1 MGKLLLVV
9 VLCACTAM
17 GQQASGTLRG
27 QVFDEL
33 GGVIVGA
40 SVVVVN
46 AAGVEKTATT
56 NQDGNYVIGG
66 LAPGKYTLRV
76 NGKGFAPFESP
87 DVEVVA
93 GRNQP
98 VNVTLKVTIEQ
109 QKVTIDSDS
118 GRLSTDPDNNT
129 GAVVLKGADIEALP
143 DDPDDLEAA
152 LQALAGPSAGP
163 NGGQIFIDGFTGGR
177 LPPKSSIREIR
188 INSNPFSSEYDRMGF
203 GRIEILTRPGTDK
216 FRGSASFSFND
227 NALNSRNP
235 FAPDRPSYQSRQYGG
250 NLSGPIAKKKSSFFI
265 DFEKR
270 DINDIA
276 LVNATIL
283 DPSMNLV
290 TFQESFPTPSRR
302 VNFSPR
308 LDYQLNANNTLVA
321 RYRYSHSSGVNGVG
335 GLQLDSRAYDVTNTE
350 QNVQL
355 TETAIINKKIVN
367 ETRFQFEH
375 EVSDSNA
382 NNTIPT
388 INVQDAFVGGGSQV
402 GLAANTRNQ
411 LELQNNTSLAL
422 GNHALKFGGR
432 LRYVHINDSSPSNF
446 GGTWVF
452 AGGLVPQLDANNNL
466 VTDSTG
472 QPLPVLTPLTS
483 IQRYQ
488 LTQRLLG
495 LGFSGV
501 ELRKRGGGPTQFSI
515 ASGSPEAAVGQVDF
529 GGFVQDDWKL
539 RPNLTLNLG
548 LRYENQDN
556 ISSNLNFAP
565 RLGFAWSPGAGG
577 GKQSKTVVRGGLGI
591 FYDRIG
597 ENLTLTADRLNGL
610 NQQQYTARQDAL
622 FDRDGRYVAPPLNS
636 PLDAFN
642 QAEPAIPA
650 PPSIAAL
657 QTFATPITIYRLA
670 NDIRTPYTTQSVI
683 SVERQLTPKL
693 KVAASYINARTLHL
707 LRARAINAPLP
718 GDPRLA
724 ATSVRPLATINNVF
738 EYESSGRF
746 NQNQFIVNV
755 NATLSRTSSLN
766 AFYVLGKANSDTD
779 GSGSFPAN
787 SYDLSTE
794 YGRSSLDIR
803 HRFVMFGNFRAPW
816 GLSLNPFVIVTSG
829 RPFNITIGRDLNSD
843 ILFTERPAFA
853 VDPTKP
859 GVIAT
864 RWGTFD
870 PNPTVGEQ
878 IIPRNL
884 GTGPGSLTT
893 NLRVSKTFGFGKEVN
908 SSARNRGG
916 QGEGGGGRGG
926 PGGGAIGMTGMGG
939 GPRGGGGGG
948 GERGGG
954 GGGGFGGGG
963 DSGKRYNLTVSLNFQ
978 NILNHAN
985 LSSPSGNLG
994 SPFFGMST
1002 QTAGNFGGFGGGGG
1016 ACQGACNRK
1025 IEGSVRFSF

>member
-9 VLCACTAM
+9 ALCACTAI

-56 NQDGNYVIGG
+56 NAEGNFAIGG

-76 NGKGFAPFESP
+76 NGTGFAPFENS
-87 DVEVVA
+87 DVEVA
-93 GRNQP
+93 PGRSQP
-98 VNVTLKVTIEQ
+98 VNITLKVTIEQ

-118 GRLSTDPDNNT
+118 GRLSTEPDNNT

-216 FRGSASFSFND
+216 LRGSASFSFND

-250 NLSGPIAKKKSSFFI
+250 NLSGPITKKKSSFFV

-283 DPSMNLV
+283 DPSLNFV
-290 TFQESFPTPSRR
+290 GFQESFPTPNRR
-302 VNFSPR
+302 MNFSPR
-308 LDYQLNANNTLVA
+308 FDYQLNASNTLVA
-321 RYRYSHSSGVNGVG
+321 RYRYSHSKGVSGVG
-335 GLQLDSRAYDVTNTE
+335 GFQLDSRAYNVTNTE

-375 EVSDSNA
+375 EISDSNA
-382 NNTIPT
+382 NNSIPT
-388 INVQDAFVGGGSQV
+388 INVQDAFIGGGSQV

-411 LELQNNTSLAL
+411 IELGNNTSIAL

-432 LRYVHINDSSPSNF
+432 LRYEHISDFSPANF

-452 AGGLVPQLDANNNL
+452 SGGSVPQLDASNNI
-466 VTDSTG
+466 VTDPTTH
-472 QPLPVLTPLTS
+472 LPVPVLLTS

-488 LTQRLLG
+488 LTQRLLR

-501 ELRKRGGGPTQFSI
+501 ELRNRGGGPTQFQI
-515 ASGSPEAAVGQVDF
+515 AAGSPQATVGQVDF
-529 GGFVQDDWKL
+529 GGFVQDDWKM
-539 RPNLTLNLG
+539 RPNLTVNLG

-565 RLGFAWSPGAGG
+565 RLGFAWSPGVGG
-577 GKQSKTVVRGGLGI
+577 GKQAKTVIRGGLGI

-610 NQQQYTARQDAL
+610 NQQQYTARQDVL
-622 FDRDGRYVAPPLNS
+622 FDRNGNYVAPPLNS

-642 QAEPAIPA
+642 QTEPAIPS

-657 QTFATPITIYRLA
+657 QAFATSITIYRLA

-683 SVERQLTPKL
+683 SVERQMTSKL

-707 LRARAINAPLP
+707 LRVRAINAPLP
-718 GDPRLA
+718 GDPRLS
-724 ATSVRPLATINNVF
+724 ATTVRPLATINNVF

-787 SYDLSTE
+787 SYDLSAE

-816 GLSLNPFVIVTSG
+816 GLSLNPFVIVSSG
-829 RPFNITIGRDLNSD
+829 RPFNITIGRDLNTD
-843 ILFTERPAFA
+843 TLFTERPAFA
-853 VDPTKP
+853 VDPSKP

-878 IIPRNL
+878 IIPRNF

-893 NLRVSKTFGFGKEVN
+893 NLRISRTFGFGKEIS
-908 SSARNRGG
+908 SSAGNRG
-916 QGEGGGGRGG
+916 QGEGGAGRGGGRGG
-926 PGGGAIGMTGMGG
+926 AGGGISMAGMGG

-948 GERGGG
+948 ERG
-954 GGGGFGGGG
+954 GGGGFGGGE
-963 DSGKRYNLTVSLNFQ
+963 SGKRYNVTVSLNFQ
-978 NILNHAN
+978 NLLNHAN
-985 LSSPSGNLG
+985 LGNPSGNLG
-994 SPFFGMST
+994 SSFFGMST
-1002 QTAGNFGGFGGGGG
+1002 STAGNFGGFGPGGGGG

-1025 IEGSVRFSF
+1025 VEASVRFSF